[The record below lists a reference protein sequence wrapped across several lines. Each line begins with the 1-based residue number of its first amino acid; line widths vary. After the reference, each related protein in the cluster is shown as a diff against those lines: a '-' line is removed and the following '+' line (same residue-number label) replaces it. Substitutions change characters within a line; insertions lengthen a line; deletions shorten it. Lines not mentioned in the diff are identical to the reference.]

1 MKQVL
6 KKLLKDWQMW
16 AVLCCGLVNII
27 LCICEKDWTEALWV
41 LMASLLFVSGKVQQL
56 AMEAAIDFLN
66 EQDEMLSKADAIIKV
81 QTDMIKEMEDKLKT
95 QEDARNK

>member
-6 KKLLKDWQMW
+6 KKLLKDWQIW

-41 LMASLLFVSGKVQQL
+41 LLASVLFVSGKVQQL
-56 AMEAAIDFLN
+56 AMEVAVDYLN
-66 EQDEMLSKADAIIKV
+66 EQDKLLSKADAIIKV
-81 QTDMIKEMEDKLKT
+81 QTDLIKELEDKLKT
-95 QEDARNK
+95 QADARNQ

>member
-1 MKQVL
+1 MKKAL
-6 KKLLKDWQMW
+6 KKLLKDWQIW

-66 EQDEMLSKADAIIKV
+66 EQDEMLSKADAIIKA
-81 QTDMIKEMEDKLKT
+81 QTDLIKELEDKLNG
-95 QEDARNK
+95 QN

>member
-1 MKQVL
+1 
-6 KKLLKDWQMW
+6 MW

-81 QTDMIKEMEDKLKT
+81 QTDLIKELEDKLNG
-95 QEDARNK
+95 QN